1 MKKVSQQKTIK
12 IYRDAGT
19 GRFLSK
25 AQFTKRRKN
34 TVVLETN
41 VLGKKQRNS

>member
-19 GRFLSK
+19 GRFLTK
-25 AQFTKRRKN
+25 AQFKRRLKN
-34 TVVLETN
+34 TVVQETN

>member
-19 GRFLSK
+19 GRFLTK
-25 AQFTKRRKN
+25 AQFTRRRKN
-34 TVVLETN
+34 TVVLENNTFEKKH
-41 VLGKKQRNS
+41 GKP

>member
-19 GRFLSK
+19 GRFLTK
-25 AQFTKRRKN
+25 AQFTRRRKN
-34 TVVLETN
+34 TVVLENNTFE
-41 VLGKKQRNS
+41 KKHRKP